1 MTNNVNLSYMIGT
14 NSSLATQST
23 QGILKAIV
31 RSANVAFHQLF
42 NFYLMAL
49 VLVIGVIAN
58 GIIIIVMRDV
68 SFRKLPL
75 SVYFTALAISDTVV
89 LCFTAGLQFIK
100 QASEMN
106 YFRNTFLC
114 STCGFFINF
123 ATGTSSWFIVCIACE
138 RLLVVK
144 FPLKARSFTN
154 KTKAVVTL
162 LAVTVVMFLMNSYL
176 IFMVDYSTTTC
187 RFLLVFKDFNKTA
200 QGMLFAVGLNLLP
213 LCITC
218 LSYISLVSLV
228 IRKRKV
234 APQPQSGGIMLKE
247 KLTATSLYICL
258 AFMVLTSPV
267 AVYIMLL
274 RLNGWTWNPTNITL
288 IFDTLTQFLRQFNY
302 SVNFFINMATNS
314 QFRHVVSKLF
324 KRNPT
329 GSVNANNSSIAH

>member
-1 MTNNVNLSYMIGT
+1 MTNSTSLFELIGT
-14 NSSLATQST
+14 NKSLVTESLPK
-23 QGILKAIV
+23 ILRASV

-58 GIIIIVMRDV
+58 GIIVIVMRDV

-123 ATGTSSWFIVCIACE
+123 ATGTSSWFIVYIACE

-144 FPLKARSFTN
+144 FPLKAKSLTSR
-154 KTKAVVTL
+154 TKAIITL
-162 LAVTVVMFLMNSYL
+162 LSVTIGMFLLNSYM
-176 IFMVDYSTTTC
+176 IFMIDYSTRSC
-187 RFLLVFKDFNKTA
+187 QFLPIFKAFSKTVP
-200 QGMLFAVGLNLLP
+200 GMLFAVGMNLLP

-218 LSYISLVSLV
+218 MCYITLVLV
-228 IRKRKV
+228 VVRKRKV
-234 APQPQSGGIMLKE
+234 APQSGGMMVKE
-247 KLTATSLYICL
+247 KVTTTSLYICL

-274 RLNGWTWNPTNITL
+274 RLNGWTWNPTNTTL

-302 SVNFFINMATNS
+302 SVNFFINVATNP

-324 KRNPT
+324 KRGNLT
-329 GSVNANNSSIAH
+329 NRGNSSNT